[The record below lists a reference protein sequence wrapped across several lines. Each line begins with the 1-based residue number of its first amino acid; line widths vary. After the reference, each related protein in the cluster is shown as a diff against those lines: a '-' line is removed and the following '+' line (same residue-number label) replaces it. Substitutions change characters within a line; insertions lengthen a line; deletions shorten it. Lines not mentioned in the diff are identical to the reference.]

1 MATSRFKRV
10 LVANRGEI
18 AVRVIRCLKELGI
31 QSVAVYSDADESSMH
46 VRLADIA
53 FRLPGRVS
61 AETYLNIPAL
71 VRAIKTTGADAVHPG
86 YGFLSE
92 NADFAEAVAAAGA
105 RFIGPTPESMRL
117 MGDKIAA
124 KNLMKKTG
132 VPVVPGSDHPMESAD
147 EIKAIAR
154 QTGYPLILKAAAG
167 GGGRGMRVVRR
178 DEDLG
183 PALDACQREALAW
196 FGNPAVFCE
205 RYIERPRHIEIQVL
219 FDEHGNGVHLFERD
233 CSVQRRHQKLV
244 EESPSP
250 FLDQSQREKLGET
263 AVKAAR
269 AAGYT
274 NAGTIE
280 FICESPEKIYFMEMN
295 TRIQVEHPVT
305 ETVTGVDLIRQQ
317 ILVASGEKLPFS
329 QKDIV
334 LRGCAMELRINAED
348 PARGFA
354 PAPGRVPQLVF
365 PAGGNIR
372 VDSHM
377 YPGYTIPPEYDSM
390 VAKLI
395 VSAPTRAEVIA
406 RVQRALG
413 EMQIAGVLTTAKFH
427 EALLRHPA
435 FLRGDVTTRFIEEE
449 QGWFDAMFAGP
460 VEGGQIA
467 EDAAAIL
474 AALAFRA
481 TTNTGP
487 AAPETAGDPRAH
499 DEATTRSRWADAARL
514 ESMRR

>member
-1 MATSRFKRV
+1 MATSLFKRV

-18 AVRVIRCLKELGI
+18 AVRVNRCLKELDI
-31 QSVAVYSDADESSMH
+31 QSVAVYSDADENSLH
-46 VRLADIA
+46 VRLADRAI
-53 FRLPGRVS
+53 RLPGRLS

-71 VRAIKTTGADAVHPG
+71 VAAIKSSEADAVHPG

-92 NADFAEAVAAAGA
+92 NAEFAEAVAKAGA
-105 RFIGPTPESMRL
+105 KFIGPSPGSMRL

-132 VPVVPGSDHPMESAD
+132 VPVVPGSDHPLESAD
-147 EIKAIAR
+147 EIKVVAK

-178 DEDLG
+178 DEDLA
-183 PALDACQREALAW
+183 PALEACQREALAW
-196 FGNPAVFCE
+196 FGNAAVFCE

-219 FDEHGNGVHLFERD
+219 FDEHGNGVHLYERD

-250 FLDQSQREKLGET
+250 FLDQAQRETLGET

-305 ETVTGVDLIRQQ
+305 EAVTGVDLIKQQ
-317 ILVASGEKLPFS
+317 ILVACGAKLPFT
-329 QKDIV
+329 QRDIR

-365 PAGGNIR
+365 PAGPNVR

-377 YPGYTIPPEYDSM
+377 YPGYTIPSEYDSM

-395 VSAPTRAEVIA
+395 ISGATREEVLA
-406 RVQRALG
+406 RVRRALA
-413 EMQIAGVLTTAKFH
+413 ELQVSGVPTTAKFH
-427 EALLRHPA
+427 EALLQHPA
-435 FLRGDVTTRFIEEE
+435 FVRGEITTRFLEEE
-449 QGWFDAMFAGP
+449 QGWFDRVFAGDGTASNQ
-460 VEGGQIA
+460 VA
-467 EDAAAIL
+467 DDAAAIL
-474 AALAFRA
+474 SAIAFLSGSADGKARPKTM
-481 TTNTGP
+481 TT
-487 AAPETAGDPRAH
+487 
-499 DEATTRSRWADAARL
+499 SRWHDSARL
-514 ESMRR
+514 DALRRK

>member
-1 MATSRFKRV
+1 MAISRFKRV

-18 AVRVIRCLKELGI
+18 AVRVIRCLRELGI

-46 VRLADIA
+46 VRLADLA
-53 FRLPGRVS
+53 VRLPGRIS

-71 VRAIKTTGADAVHPG
+71 VQAIKSTGADAVHPG

-92 NADFAEAVAAAGA
+92 NADFAEAVAQAGA

-124 KNLMKKTG
+124 KNLMRKTG
-132 VPVVPGSDHPMESAD
+132 VPVVPGSDHPLESAD
-147 EIKAIAR
+147 EIKAIAK

-178 DEDLG
+178 DEELA
-183 PALDACQREALAW
+183 PALEACQREALAW

-250 FLDQSQREKLGET
+250 FLNQNQREKLGET

-317 ILVASGEKLPFS
+317 VLVASGAKLPFE

-365 PAGGNIR
+365 PAGPNVR

-390 VAKLI
+390 VAKII
-395 VSAPTRAEVIA
+395 VSAPTREEVLA
-406 RVQRALG
+406 RVRRALA
-413 EMQIAGVLTTAKFH
+413 EMQVAGVPTTAKFH
-427 EALLRHPA
+427 EALLKHPA
-435 FLRGDVTTRFIEEE
+435 FVKGDVTTRFLEEE
-449 QGWFDAMFAGP
+449 QAWFDKVFAGDGVP
-460 VEGGQIA
+460 AGQIA
-467 EDAAAIL
+467 DDAAAIL
-474 AALAFRA
+474 AAIAFRMTQISGKPSQK
-481 TTNTGP
+481 TTTI
-487 AAPETAGDPRAH
+487 
-499 DEATTRSRWADAARL
+499 TTSSRWADAARL
-514 ESMRR
+514 ESLRR